1 MFLFVYLTMRVSGRC
16 PSCCNT
22 FFFLNWFLP
31 KKKSWYCENGI
42 LKSSIKFAICHFY
55 ESLNLPISVLYPGI
69 NVIYFM
75 LSASLY
81 LVILFLIGISL
92 SPFTSRPLYY
102 MYMKNRQTLKQIFTF
117 NYYCTTVLTVW
128 SKYWSKHEE
137 DLFC

>member
-1 MFLFVYLTMRVSGRC
+1 LFVYLTMRVSGRC

-22 FFFLNWFLP
+22 FFFFNWFLP

-75 LSASLY
+75 LSVSLY

-92 SPFTSRPLYY
+92 SPFTSRPL
-102 MYMKNRQTLKQIFTF
+102 
-117 NYYCTTVLTVW
+117 TVLHV
-128 SKYWSKHEE
+128 YEE
-137 DLFC
+137 PPDVKTNLHFQW